1 MLQVRSKDLHNALKA
16 DRLAFYFPQQ
26 RKKKLQPCV
35 PLVVLCCRAI
45 EGDTREGGKVKT
57 ETARRKENCTEC

>member
-26 RKKKLQPCV
+26 RKKKNCNRACHLLFCV
-35 PLVVLCCRAI
+35 VVQSKAI
-45 EGDTREGGKVKT
+45 HEREEK
-57 ETARRKENCTEC
+57 